1 MSDTALD
8 PSPTPARRR
17 AQILRVPET
26 RRALGHAVRPR
37 LLALHAGALALGL
50 GIAAAA
56 LVPLGPLPAERAL
69 PIGAVA
75 VASLALWSAVTR
87 GVVGRL
93 ERRAAGRE
101 LDRLESLPF
110 SFELDRWLATLP
122 GPQPAGA
129 PTLELELELAPEP
142 DQAAPSPR
150 PTYVRVAPTPDE
162 VPALERWLLGRAA
175 LRHRALAHA
184 LARAVALHA
193 ERPVR
198 AARVVVP

>member
-1 MSDTALD
+1 MSA
-8 PSPTPARRR
+8 PAESPMPPPEKRR

-26 RRALGHAVRPR
+26 RRALGYAVRPR
-37 LLALHAGALALGL
+37 LLALHAGALGLGL

-56 LVPLGPLPAERAL
+56 LVPLGPVPAERAL

-75 VASLALWSAVTR
+75 VAALALWSAVTR

-122 GPQPAGA
+122 GPQPAGP

-142 DQAAPSPR
+142 DQAVPSAG
-150 PTYVRVAPTPDE
+150 PTYVRVAPAPDE

-193 ERPVR
+193 ERPVA
-198 AARVVVP
+198 AARVLGP